1 MCKAIEDLISESE
14 ARGEARGRAEGE
26 AKGMVEICLEM
37 SFSKQ
42 DILKKLQEKLNI
54 SLQQADE

>member
-1 MCKAIEDLISESE
+1 MCKAVEDLISESE
-14 ARGEARGRAEGE
+14 ARGETRGRVE

-42 DILKKLQEKLNI
+42 DILKKLQEKFNI